1 VADTVVTIVSVGKR
15 KVARQVVVPATAAMI
30 FDLIADPRR
39 HPELDGSGTVRDS
52 RVTGPDRLSEGA
64 RFSVGM
70 KQFGFPYRITSTVT
84 EFDEG
89 RVIEWRHPLGH
100 RWRWELEE
108 IGTGTTRVTETFDY
122 TRARGARSLELLG
135 YPARNGDGISATLS
149 ALTKR
154 FSPT

>member
-1 VADTVVTIVSVGKR
+1 MADAVVTTVSVGKR
-15 KVARQVVVPATAAMI
+15 KVARQAVVSAPAVLI
-30 FDLIADPRR
+30 FDLVADPRR

-52 RVTGPDRLSEGA
+52 RVSGPDRLSEGA

-108 IGTGTTRVTETFDY
+108 VGAGATRVTETFDY
-122 TRARGARSLELLG
+122 TRARGARSLELFG

-149 ALTKR
+149 ALANR
-154 FSPT
+154 FSPA